1 MDGFLHCLLLE
12 VSLLLDE
19 IRLKFLFDIFVSLD
33 VPFIFIYHDF
43 FTAFAPAWDMLSMWY
58 LFGLYCLFH
67 IKSHGSIYDV
77 GLEKFPGICGN
88 ELVSSDVRVR
98 L

>member
-43 FTAFAPAWDMLSMWY
+43 FTAFAPAWDMLSSVLFVSYKEPWEY
-58 LFGLYCLFH
+58 L
-67 IKSHGSIYDV
+67 
-77 GLEKFPGICGN
+77 
-88 ELVSSDVRVR
+88 
-98 L
+98 